1 MAASNTKIPELAKL
15 LPDVGREL
23 RLKVGVLY
31 GATHTTAPK
40 EPKDGKKKRKK
51 QTKAQVIKIAEYAMY
66 NEYGTKRIPKRD
78 FLRFSLDTFAESA
91 WLPELAQLIKKGMDL
106 EMAFNR
112 VGLQAQADV
121 RRVIE
126 AWKEPENKKS
136 TIRQKRS
143 GVDNPLVDTG
153 DLLDAIDYELE
164 GAGA

>member
-15 LPDVGREL
+15 LPDVGRDL

-40 EPKDGKKKRKK
+40 EPKDGKKRKK
-51 QTKAQVIKIAEYAMY
+51 QAQPTTIQVAEYAIY
-66 NEYGTKRIPKRD
+66 NEYGTQRIPSRP
-78 FLRFSLDTFAESA
+78 FMRFSLDTFAESA
-91 WLPELAQLIKKGMDL
+91 WIPELAQLIKEGMDP
-106 EMAFNR
+106 ETAFNR

-136 TIRQKRS
+136 TIRHKRS
-143 GVDNPLVDTG
+143 GRDNPLVDTG

>member
-31 GATHTTAPK
+31 GATHTTAPR
-40 EPKDGKKKRKK
+40 EPKDGKKRKK
-51 QTKAQVIKIAEYAMY
+51 QAQPTTIQVAEYAMY

-91 WLPELAQLIKKGMDL
+91 WMPELAQLIKKGMDL

-126 AWKEPENKKS
+126 AWAKPPNAES
-136 TIRQKRS
+136 TKRHKHR
-143 GVDNPLVDTG
+143 GRDNPLVDTG

-164 GAGA
+164 GAGE